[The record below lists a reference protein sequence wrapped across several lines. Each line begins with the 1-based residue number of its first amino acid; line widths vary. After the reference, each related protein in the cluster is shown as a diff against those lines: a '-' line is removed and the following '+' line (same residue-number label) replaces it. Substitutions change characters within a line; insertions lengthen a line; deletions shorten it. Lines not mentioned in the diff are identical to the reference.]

1 MGLVRSVDLIG
12 RGSIVWVERTPKIR
26 YSLSSQFQQVSN
38 MWGCGG
44 AKPRDDGS
52 WERLSMGGSWV
63 LRDGKATGRTAL
75 RALVGGAG
83 VFVA

>member
-44 AKPRDDGS
+44 AEPRDHGS
-52 WERLSMGGSWV
+52 WERLSLGGNRGV
-63 LRDGKATGRTAL
+63 RDRKAQARAAL
-75 RALVGGAG
+75 RALVGGPG